1 MSVEAA
7 AFQLIRGCVVSADLS
22 TIQLSDGT
30 STHFLM
36 SSTWGFISDFATEAE
51 KFRKF
56 GLGLTR
62 YYLGDVLFR

>member
-7 AFQLIRGCVVSADLS
+7 TFQLIRGGVVSADLS

-30 STHFLM
+30 STYFLVLA
-36 SSTWGFISDFATEAE
+36 TWGFLSDFATEAE

-56 GLGLTR
+56 GLGYTR
-62 YYLGDVLFR
+62 YYLGD